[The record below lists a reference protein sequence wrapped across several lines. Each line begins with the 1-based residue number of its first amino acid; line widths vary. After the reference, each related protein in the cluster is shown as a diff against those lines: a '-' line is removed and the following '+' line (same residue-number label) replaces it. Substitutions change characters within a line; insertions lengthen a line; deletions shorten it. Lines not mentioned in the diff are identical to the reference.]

1 MNNLSV
7 WLDRRTGPGVL
18 ILSSTG
24 DIEYLNARA
33 CALMQQRLHSADRGA
48 SERLPAAVMRIAGNI
63 QTLALSDGEKDWER
77 LEINEVA
84 GSGDC
89 VLIRGFGL
97 PSGKAGSRVRV
108 LLLFEAI
115 DRSASPSSHVKE
127 RFQLT
132 DREQMIV
139 EGMATGRTNKEI
151 AADLRIREPTVKAH
165 IRNIMGKTRCSTRT
179 AVVALLLP
187 SENKGHWPSVTRDP
201 AGTTSGGAAMASND
215 ERPPTMAPTPC
226 PAAGAWDSVPL
237 RRSSTVESETTPPD
251 GRGGP

>member
-1 MNNLSV
+1 MNDVSV
-7 WLDRRTGPGVL
+7 WLDHRRGPGVL

-33 CALMQQRLHSADRGA
+33 YALIQHRLPPEGHSHSNG
-48 SERLPAAVMRIAGNI
+48 LPAAVMRIAANI

-77 LEINEVA
+77 LEISEMA

-108 LLLFEAI
+108 LLVLEAI
-115 DRSASPSSHVKE
+115 DRSASPSGRVKAH
-127 RFQLT
+127 FQLT

-139 EGMATGRTNKEI
+139 ERLATGRTNKEI

-165 IRNIMGKTRCSTRT
+165 IRNIMSKTRCSTRT

-187 SENKGHWPSVTRDP
+187 SESTDQRPSAIRHQPGDP
-201 AGTTSGGAAMASND
+201 PRSVAMAAHD
-215 ERPPTMAPTPC
+215 ERQATTATIPC
-226 PAAGAWDSVPL
+226 PATGDWDSVPS
-237 RRSSTVESETTPPD
+237 RTSSTVASETTPRD
-251 GRGGP
+251 GRDGP